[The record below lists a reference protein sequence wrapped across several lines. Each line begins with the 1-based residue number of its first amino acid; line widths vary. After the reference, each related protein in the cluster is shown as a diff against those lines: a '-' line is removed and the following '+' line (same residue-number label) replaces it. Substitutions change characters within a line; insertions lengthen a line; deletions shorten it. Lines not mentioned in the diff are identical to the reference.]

1 MRARS
6 RDHDVIE
13 IITAGIRALLAFPI
27 ILPSAIILPSLGINV
42 AQAQQTIVG
51 KWAIRSKCAAPL
63 STIVVEPMALSGE
76 DFYCD
81 FDKVTRSGNT
91 VRWTGKCN
99 FSENGYEPSVVTA
112 QLRGAR
118 LYYRFQGMGWNG
130 PFNRCG

>member
-1 MRARS
+1 L
-6 RDHDVIE
+6 VIE
-13 IITAGIRALLAFPI
+13 VITAAIRALLTF
-27 ILPSAIILPSLGINV
+27 AIILPVFDV
-42 AQAQQTIVG
+42 AQAQHTIVG
-51 KWAIRSKCAAPL
+51 KWAIRSRCAVPL
-63 STIVVEPMALSGE
+63 STIVIEPMALSGE
-76 DFYCD
+76 DFYCE

-99 FSENGYEPSVVTA
+99 FSENGYEPSTVTA